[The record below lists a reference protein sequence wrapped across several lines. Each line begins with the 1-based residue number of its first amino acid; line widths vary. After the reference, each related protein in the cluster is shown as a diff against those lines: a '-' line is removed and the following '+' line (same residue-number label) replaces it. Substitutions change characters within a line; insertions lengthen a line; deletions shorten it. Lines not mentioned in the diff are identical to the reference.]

1 MGKSMGNGHPLSAV
15 VTTKEIAQKF
25 DNGMEYFNS
34 FGGNPVSCAVG
45 RAVLKI
51 IEREKLQENA
61 YLVGRYLIEELN
73 DLKIRHKLIG
83 DVRGRGLFLGIEL
96 IRDYDKMIP
105 AASEAEQI
113 VNDMKDHGILIST
126 DGPDKNV
133 LKIKPPMVFN
143 KNNADQ
149 LLDTLDQ
156 LLIKNKYN

>member
-1 MGKSMGNGHPLSAV
+1 MSGN
-15 VTTKEIAQKF
+15 
-25 DNGMEYFNS
+25 
-34 FGGNPVSCAVG
+34 
-45 RAVLKI
+45 
-51 IEREKLQENA
+51 
-61 YLVGRYLIEELN
+61 
-73 DLKIRHKLIG
+73 HKK
-83 DVRGRGLFLGIEL
+83 

>member
-1 MGKSMGNGHPLSAV
+1 M
-15 VTTKEIAQKF
+15 
-25 DNGMEYFNS
+25 
-34 FGGNPVSCAVG
+34 
-45 RAVLKI
+45 
-51 IEREKLQENA
+51 QENA
-61 YLVGRYLIEELN
+61 YLLGRYLIEELN

-126 DGPDKNV
+126 HGPDKNV

-156 LLIKNKYN
+156 LLIGNKYN

>member
-96 IRDYDKMIP
+96 I
-105 AASEAEQI
+105 
-113 VNDMKDHGILIST
+113 
-126 DGPDKNV
+126 
-133 LKIKPPMVFN
+133 
-143 KNNADQ
+143 
-149 LLDTLDQ
+149 
-156 LLIKNKYN
+156 